1 MLSLADVLEAL
12 TGIRPQTATSVIT
25 EGAIDSR
32 QVKPGSLFI
41 ALPGE
46 HHDGHDYV
54 GEAFQ
59 AGAGYA
65 LVSCDLSSQFPV
77 LDLRNPLLSDELSDR
92 LSKLE
97 GAFCIQVID
106 PLKALQQ
113 VAKFW
118 RGKLKVQVIGITG
131 SVGKSTTKEVV
142 AEVLSQR
149 YYTLKNKGNLNNEI
163 GLPLTMLSLTKA
175 HERAVLEMG
184 FYVPGEIKLLCD
196 LATPRI
202 GVVTNIG
209 TVHASRAGSQDEIAR
224 GKSELVQS
232 LPEDGFAI
240 LNYDDPLVRKMA
252 DQTQAHVFF
261 YGMED
266 AMVDLWADDVESLGL
281 EGIRFLMHYRQQK
294 NRPAEVLQLRVPL
307 IGRHSVQTVLRAA
320 AVGLVDGLT
329 WQEIVS
335 GLRSASNELRLIA
348 VRTKNGAL
356 ILDDTYNA
364 SPESM
369 LAALNLL
376 NDLVGR
382 KVAVLGDML
391 ELGQYEERG
400 HMMVGI
406 RAAEVVDELVT
417 LGERGQIIAQAAMD
431 AGLPA
436 NKITILDQV
445 EQVIQYLHPDLKP
458 DDVVLIKGSNMMRM
472 DRIVSALEYQS

>member
-1 MLSLADVLEAL
+1 VLSLADVLEAL
-12 TGIRPQTATSVIT
+12 TGIRPNRATSLIT

-32 QVKPGSLFI
+32 QIAPGALFI

-65 LVSCDLSSQFPV
+65 LVSRDLSSQFPI
-77 LDLRNPLLSDELSDR
+77 LDLRQPLLPEEINDQLSA
-92 LSKLE
+92 LE
-97 GAFCIQVID
+97 GAFCIQVLD
-106 PLKALQQ
+106 PLIALQQ

-118 RGKLKVQVIGITG
+118 RTKLDVQVIGITG

-142 AEVLSQR
+142 AQVLSQR
-149 YYTLKNKGNLNNEI
+149 YLTLKNKGNLNNEI
-163 GLPLTMLSLTKA
+163 GLPLTLLSLTDE

-196 LATPRI
+196 IALPHI

-209 TVHASRAGSQDEIAR
+209 TVHASRAGSQEEIAR
-224 GKSELVQS
+224 GKSELVQA
-232 LPEDGFAI
+232 LPEDGYAI
-240 LNYDDPLVRKMA
+240 LNYDDPMVRKMA
-252 DQTQAHVFF
+252 DQTHSHVFF
-261 YGMED
+261 YGMDE
-266 AMVDLWADDVESLGL
+266 AGDLWADNVESLGL
-281 EGIRFLMHYRQQK
+281 EGILFWMHYRQYS
-294 NRPAEVLQLRVPL
+294 NRPVEILQLRVPL

-335 GLRSASNELRLIA
+335 GLRSASNELRLIT
-348 VRTKNGAL
+348 VRTKTGAL

-376 NDLVGR
+376 NDLDGR

-391 ELGQYEERG
+391 ELGLYERRG
-400 HMMVGI
+400 HEMVGI

-417 LGERGQIIAQAAMD
+417 LGERGRVIALAALD

-436 NKITILDQV
+436 NKITMLDQV
-445 EQVIQYLHPDLKP
+445 EQVIQYLQPDLKP
-458 DDVVLIKGSNMMRM
+458 DDVVLVKGSNMMRM
-472 DRIVSALEYQS
+472 DRIVAALEYLS

>member
-1 MLSLADVLEAL
+1 VLTLADVLEAL
-12 TGIRPQTATSVIT
+12 TGIRPMMATSVIT

-32 QVKPGSLFI
+32 LVIPGSLFI

-46 HHDGHDYV
+46 HHDGHDFV

-59 AGAGYA
+59 AGAHFA
-65 LVSCDLSSQFPV
+65 LVNRDLSNQFPV
-77 LDLRNPLLSDELSDR
+77 LDLRNPISSEELEKQ

-97 GAFCIQVID
+97 NTFCIQVPD

-118 RGKLKVQVIGITG
+118 RNKLDVEVIGITG

-149 YYTLKNKGNLNNEI
+149 YQTLKNKGNLNNEI
-163 GLPLTMLSLTKA
+163 GLPLTMLSLTEE

-184 FYVPGEIKLLCD
+184 FYVPGEIKLLCE
-196 LATPRI
+196 LANPRI

-209 TVHASRAGSQDEIAR
+209 TVHASRAGSQEVIAR
-224 GKSELVQS
+224 GKAELIQA
-232 LPEDGFAI
+232 LPEDGYAI
-240 LNYDDPLVRKMA
+240 LNYDDPYVRKMA
-252 DQTQAHVFF
+252 DQTHAHVFF
-261 YGMED
+261 YGMDEG
-266 AMVDLWADDVESLGL
+266 VDLWADNVESVGL
-281 EGIRFLMHYRQQK
+281 DGILLWMHYHQQK

-320 AVGLVDGLT
+320 AVGLVDGLS

-348 VRTKNGAL
+348 VRTQNGAL

-391 ELGQYEERG
+391 ELGQYEQHG
-400 HMMVGI
+400 HQMVGI

-417 LGERGQIIAQAAMD
+417 IGERGRIIAQAARD
-431 AGLPA
+431 SGLPA
-436 NKITILDQV
+436 SKITILEEV
-445 EQVIQYLHPDLKP
+445 EQAIRYLQPELKP
-458 DDVVLIKGSNMMRM
+458 DDVVLVKGSNMMRM

>member
-1 MLSLADVLEAL
+1 VISLADVLEAL
-12 TGIRPQTATSVIT
+12 TGIRPNRATSLIT

-32 QVKPGSLFI
+32 QTAPGALFI

-65 LVSCDLSSQFPV
+65 LVSRDFSSQFPM
-77 LDLRNPLLSDELSDR
+77 LDLRQSLLPEDLNDKLSR
-92 LSKLE
+92 LE
-97 GAFCIQVID
+97 GVFCIQVED
-106 PLKALQQ
+106 PLHALQQ

-118 RGKLKVQVIGITG
+118 RSKLDVQVIGITG

-149 YYTLKNKGNLNNEI
+149 YLTLKNKGNLNNEI
-163 GLPLTMLSLTKA
+163 GLPLTLLSLTEE

-196 LATPRI
+196 LAVPRI

-209 TVHASRAGSQDEIAR
+209 TVHASRAGSQEEIAR
-224 GKSELVQS
+224 GKSELVQA

-252 DQTQAHVFF
+252 DQTHAHVFF
-261 YGMED
+261 YGMDE
-266 AMVDLWADDVESLGL
+266 MVDLWADNVESLGL
-281 EGIRFLMHYRQQK
+281 EGILFWMHYRQHK
-294 NRPAEVLQLRVPL
+294 NRPAEILQLRVPL

-348 VRTKNGAL
+348 VRTKNSAL

-376 NDLVGR
+376 HDLDGR

-391 ELGQYEERG
+391 ELGLYEQRG
-400 HMMVGI
+400 HEMVGI

-417 LGERGQIIAQAAMD
+417 LGELGRIIAQAALD
-431 AGLPA
+431 AGLPPD
-436 NKITILDQV
+436 KITMLDQA
-445 EQVIQYLHPDLKP
+445 EQVIQYLQPNLKP
-458 DDVVLIKGSNMMRM
+458 DDVVLVKGSNMMRM
-472 DRIVSALEYQS
+472 DRIVAALEYQS

>member
-1 MLSLADVLEAL
+1 LLTLAEVLEAL
-12 TGIRPQTATSVIT
+12 TGIRPTGASSVIT

-32 QVKPGSLFI
+32 QVNPGALFI

-46 HHDGHDYV
+46 HHDGHDFV

-59 AGAGYA
+59 AGAGFA
-65 LVSCDLSSQFPV
+65 LISCELGNQFPV
-77 LDLRNPLLSDELSDR
+77 LDLRTPVSLDDLELR
-92 LSKLE
+92 LSGLE
-97 GAFCIQVID
+97 GRFCIQVPD

-113 VAKFW
+113 IAKYW
-118 RGKLKVQVIGITG
+118 RAKLAVEVIGITG

-142 AEVLSQR
+142 AEVLGQR
-149 YYTLKNKGNLNNEI
+149 YRTLKSKGNLNNEI
-163 GLPLTMLSLTKA
+163 GLPLSMLSLTEA

-184 FYVPGEIKLLCD
+184 FYVPGEIKLLCE
-196 LATPRI
+196 LASPRI

-209 TVHASRAGSQDEIAR
+209 TVHASRAGSQEEIAR
-224 GKSELVQS
+224 GKSELVQA
-232 LPEDGFAI
+232 LPQDGFAI
-240 LNYDDPLVRKMA
+240 LNFDDPWVRKMA
-252 DQTQAHVFF
+252 DQTHAQVFY
-261 YGMED
+261 YGMDEG
-266 AMVDLWADDVESLGL
+266 VDLWADNVESLGL
-281 EGIRFLMHYRQQK
+281 EGILFWMHYRQQL
-294 NRPAEVLQLRVPL
+294 NRPEEVIQLRVPL

-348 VRTKNGAL
+348 VRTQNGAL
-356 ILDDTYNA
+356 LLDDTYNA

-376 NDLVGR
+376 HDLDGR

-391 ELGQYEERG
+391 ELGQYEHKG
-400 HMMVGI
+400 HEMVGF

-417 LGERGQIIAQAAMD
+417 LGERGRIIAQAAME

-436 NKITILDQV
+436 SKITILDQV
-445 EQVIQYLHPDLKP
+445 EQVIKYLQPDLKQN
-458 DDVVLIKGSNMMRM
+458 DVVLVKGSNGMKM
-472 DRIVSALEYQS
+472 DRIVSALEYQP

>member
-1 MLSLADVLEAL
+1 VISLADVLEAL
-12 TGIRPQTATSVIT
+12 TGIRPNRATSLIT

-32 QVKPGSLFI
+32 QTAPGALFI

-65 LVSCDLSSQFPV
+65 LVSRDFSSQFPM
-77 LDLRNPLLSDELSDR
+77 LDLRQSLLPEDLNDKLSR
-92 LSKLE
+92 LE
-97 GAFCIQVID
+97 GVFCIQVED
-106 PLKALQQ
+106 PLHALQQ

-118 RGKLKVQVIGITG
+118 RSKLDVQVIGITG

-149 YYTLKNKGNLNNEI
+149 YLTLKNKGNLNNEI
-163 GLPLTMLSLTKA
+163 GLPLTLLSLTEE

-196 LATPRI
+196 LAVPRI

-209 TVHASRAGSQDEIAR
+209 TVHASRAGSQEEIAR
-224 GKSELVQS
+224 GKSELVQA

-240 LNYDDPLVRKMA
+240 LNNDDPLVRKMA
-252 DQTQAHVFF
+252 DQTHAHVFF
-261 YGMED
+261 YGMDE
-266 AMVDLWADDVESLGL
+266 MVDLWADNVESLGL
-281 EGIRFLMHYRQQK
+281 EGILFWMHYRQHK
-294 NRPAEVLQLRVPL
+294 NRPAEILQLRVPL

-348 VRTKNGAL
+348 VRTKNSAL

-376 NDLVGR
+376 HDLNGR

-391 ELGQYEERG
+391 ELGLYEQRG
-400 HMMVGI
+400 HEMVGI

-417 LGERGQIIAQAAMD
+417 LGELGRIIAQAALD
-431 AGLPA
+431 AGLPPD
-436 NKITILDQV
+436 KITMLDQA
-445 EQVIQYLHPDLKP
+445 EQVIQYLQPNLKP
-458 DDVVLIKGSNMMRM
+458 DDVVLVKGSNMMRM
-472 DRIVSALEYQS
+472 DRIVAALEYQS

>member
-1 MLSLADVLEAL
+1 LLTLADVLEAL
-12 TGIRPQTATSVIT
+12 TGIHPIGSLPEIT

-32 QVKPGSLFI
+32 QVNPGALFI

-46 HHDGHDYV
+46 HHDGHDFV

-59 AGAGYA
+59 AGAACA
-65 LVSCDLSSQFPV
+65 LVTCDLSDQFPV
-77 LDLRNPLLSDELSDR
+77 LDLRTPPSPDELAVR
-92 LSKLE
+92 LSGLE
-97 GAFCIQVID
+97 GTFCIQVPD
-106 PLKALQQ
+106 SLKALQQ

-118 RGKLKVQVIGITG
+118 RSKLAVKVIGITG

-142 AEVLSQR
+142 AEVLSCR
-149 YYTLKNKGNLNNEI
+149 YCTFKSKGNLNNEI
-163 GLPLTMLSLTKA
+163 GLPLSMLSLTEE

-184 FYVPGEIKLLCD
+184 FYVPGEIKLLCE
-196 LATPRI
+196 LASPRI

-209 TVHASRAGSQDEIAR
+209 TVHASRAGSQEEIAR
-224 GKSELVQS
+224 GKSELVQA

-240 LNYDDPLVRKMA
+240 LNFDDPWVRQMA
-252 DQTQAHVFF
+252 DQTRAQVFF
-261 YGMED
+261 YGMDEG
-266 AMVDLWADDVESLGL
+266 VDLWADNVESLGL
-281 EGIRFLMHYRQQK
+281 EGILFWMHYRQQI
-294 NRPAEVLQLRVPL
+294 NRPAEVIQLRVPL

-356 ILDDTYNA
+356 ILDDSYNA

-376 NDLVGR
+376 HDLDGR

-391 ELGQYEERG
+391 ELGQYERKG
-400 HMMVGI
+400 HEKVGI

-417 LGERGQIIAQAAMD
+417 LGERGRMIAQAAME

-436 NKITILDQV
+436 SKITILDKV
-445 EQVIQYLHPDLKP
+445 EQVIQYLQPGLKQE
-458 DDVVLIKGSNMMRM
+458 DVVLVKGSNGMRM
-472 DRIVSALEYQS
+472 DRIVTALEYPS